1 MLCPHCRE
9 PLPQRSRFC
18 PKCGFL
24 CVVEQPGPI
33 TQPSQPASSAGQQA
47 MPIPRVSSAPTQP
60 AAQAAMRQQSSGVP
74 VPQLRNNCPRC
85 GADIDLESGRCSGCG
100 LLYGIRHRA
109 IQQQAASTASAR
121 PPLVPRP
128 QTPAVQQPPAARG
141 MMPQY
146 GSPQHSPPPSFGQR
160 QNYGSPGAMPG
171 VGMQLPIPSAAPAA
185 AGAISA
191 GLPPPTLA
199 AKPYPYQAAPPAPG
213 GRGIPAA
220 GRQGLPGIATIIIAL
235 IVCLFI
241 GGGIYYFINQGNTSS
256 PTDDIVYST
265 PPSIQNTSTSSITET
280 GATITWKTD
289 KPTTGKVEYW
299 KNETDVQAKLS
310 DGDLST
316 SHNVTL
322 TGLEPGTTYKYTII
336 SIDADGNE
344 ATLEKELTTLAA
356 ADETPP
362 VISGVSYS
370 NVTESSAIITWMTNE
385 LATSQVEYG
394 ETEEYESKT
403 TEISNLTTDHSV
415 TLTGLDDGKTYNFQ
429 AISKDSSGNEATSTN
444 QTFET
449 PVAIPF
455 GSQVYNRAPDFTVQ
469 NLDGEDVDIKL
480 SDFRGKIVMI
490 NFWATWCIPCT
501 QEMPHIQAVFEDWTR
516 EDLTIIAIA
525 SNTSENIDTVNEF
538 IEDEGYTFPVFYDSE
553 GQAKSLYSIQ
563 GWPTTFFI
571 DAEGIIRYIQFK
583 DSFDDQAEIEDILD
597 SL

>member
-1 MLCPHCRE
+1 
-9 PLPQRSRFC
+9 
-18 PKCGFL
+18 
-24 CVVEQPGPI
+24 
-33 TQPSQPASSAGQQA
+33 
-47 MPIPRVSSAPTQP
+47 
-60 AAQAAMRQQSSGVP
+60 
-74 VPQLRNNCPRC
+74 
-85 GADIDLESGRCSGCG
+85 
-100 LLYGIRHRA
+100 
-109 IQQQAASTASAR
+109 
-121 PPLVPRP
+121 
-128 QTPAVQQPPAARG
+128 
-141 MMPQY
+141 
-146 GSPQHSPPPSFGQR
+146 
-160 QNYGSPGAMPG
+160 
-171 VGMQLPIPSAAPAA
+171 MQLPIPSAAPAA